1 MTDPT
6 STRAG
11 WYDDGS
17 GNLGYSGGTEWT
29 EHAAT
34 EHTWSFDELTTGPV
48 QPYSPTADGAGTPQP
63 VAPFT
68 EPSNPKPHVLAIIA
82 LVVAAIGFVFAC
94 LPGPLFVGLALLPIA
109 FVLSVVALFLRGAK
123 WPAITGLVVAIVGAV
138 VATAVS
144 FLFVP
149 TAITDTVGHVDD
161 VVAEASGAA
170 GAPDEL
176 DETTAEPAP
185 DALGTLS
192 FGESNVWEDGVELRV
207 SAPEPYTPSEFAS
220 GAGLAENLVFAIT
233 ITNNSGENLEPS
245 PFPQLS
251 SGGQEASQIF
261 DVSADGQDVSVPP
274 ATVILPGQSVT
285 WRAAW
290 SVADPNTLTM
300 QFAPNLQYEDVTF
313 TNIR

>member
-17 GNLGYSGGTEWT
+17 GNLGYRGGTEWT
-29 EHAAT
+29 ERAAA

-63 VAPFT
+63 VAPST

-94 LPGPLFVGLALLPIA
+94 IPGALFVGLALLPIA
-109 FVLSVVALFLRGAK
+109 FVLSVVALFLKGAK
-123 WPAITGLVVAIVGAV
+123 WPAIMGLVVSIVGAV

-144 FLFVP
+144 FFFVP
-149 TAITDTVGHVDD
+149 TAITDTVGQVDD

-170 GAPDEL
+170 GAPDAL

-207 SAPEPYTPSEFAS
+207 STPEPYMPSEFAS

-300 QFAPNLQYEDVTF
+300 QVAPNLQYEDVIF

>member
-17 GNLGYSGGTEWT
+17 GNLGYRGGTGWT
-29 EHAAT
+29 EHAAA

-48 QPYSPTADGAGTPQP
+48 QPHSPTADGAGTPQP

-82 LVVAAIGFVFAC
+82 LVV
-94 LPGPLFVGLALLPIA
+94 
-109 FVLSVVALFLRGAK
+109 S
-123 WPAITGLVVAIVGAV
+123 IVGAV

-149 TAITDTVGHVDD
+149 TAITDTVGQVDD

-176 DETTAEPAP
+176 DESTAGPAP

-233 ITNNSGENLEPS
+233 ITNNSGDDLEPS

-274 ATVILPGQSVT
+274 ATVIRPGQSVT

-300 QFAPNLQYEDVTF
+300 QVAPNLQYEDVIF